1 MPDPLKPE
9 DFQSLAEPLRLD
21 VTIAGA
27 EVPVELRVES
37 VDPLPA
43 HRLREAPFSL
53 VLAGPRSPLLPQ
65 ATYAVRHPRLGPI
78 EIFLVPVGQDGQA
91 SRYEATFN

>member
-1 MPDPLKPE
+1 MADPLKPQ

-27 EVPVELRVES
+27 PVAVELRVES
-37 VDPLPA
+37 VDPLPP

-65 ATYAVRHPRLGPI
+65 ATYAVRHPRLGPVDL
-78 EIFLVPVGQDGQA
+78 FLVPVGQDAQA
-91 SRYEATFN
+91 SRYEVTFN